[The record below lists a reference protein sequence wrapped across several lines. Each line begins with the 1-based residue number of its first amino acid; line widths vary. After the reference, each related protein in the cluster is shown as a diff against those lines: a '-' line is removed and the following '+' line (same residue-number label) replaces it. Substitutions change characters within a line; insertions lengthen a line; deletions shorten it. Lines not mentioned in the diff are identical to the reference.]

1 MQFFATNV
9 YQVDAQTGEVFH
21 YIRLTYD
28 DREADALM
36 RELQLQ
42 RQQQQRQQQQNNINT
57 GDRENTEK
65 APAQHNSEQWKL

>member
-42 RQQQQRQQQQNNINT
+42 RQQQQQQNNINT

>member
-28 DREADALM
+28 DREAEALM
-36 RELQLQ
+36 REL
-42 RQQQQRQQQQNNINT
+42 QRQQQQNNINT

>member
-28 DREADALM
+28 DREAEALM
-36 RELQLQ
+36 RELQS
-42 RQQQQRQQQQNNINT
+42 QQQQNNINT

-65 APAQHNSEQWKL
+65 APAQHNSEQ

>member
-28 DREADALM
+28 DREAEALM
-36 RELQLQ
+36 REL
-42 RQQQQRQQQQNNINT
+42 QRQQQQNNFNT

-65 APAQHNSEQWKL
+65 APAQHNSEQ